1 MPDDLSS
8 STACIVG
15 AGPAGLLLALL
26 LGRAGHRVTVLERS
40 PHLDLD
46 RWTGAPVLQ
55 PVSLRILER
64 EGLLDR
70 IRAGA
75 GFIDSGE
82 VRTPGEGVARYAYH
96 ELPGVPVPYALTVP
110 VTVLRGTLLRAL
122 EELPAVEIRL
132 GSTVEDLP
140 LGANGRRELI
150 VTDGKGTHRLSPGF
164 IVGCDGKFSTVR
176 ELAGIPTEVFT
187 YDRGYLD
194 FVVPAPQGGEPR
206 ITMNFQDDAYVL
218 SMPYPGNRLIVVWIT
233 AEKRVDAALAGPFAQ
248 FTAKLAQSAPELANI
263 FTPEVTALGWDGIPR
278 RQVQHHMVRPERWLD
293 GNVLLIGDSAHAMH
307 AFGGQGLNT
316 SLQDAVLA
324 AHGIGQAVV
333 EDGSTEPLEELLH
346 HRLPFVEGFQEIQRR
361 TLAPQPGEPAER
373 NSDSLPD
380 FLRLVLGQP
389 ELRHLWD
396 GVPDGASAGAS
407 R

>member
-1 MPDDLSS
+1 MPDDPSS

-40 PHLDLD
+40 PHIDLD
-46 RWTGAPVLQ
+46 RWAGAPVLQ

-64 EGLLDR
+64 EGLLDQV
-70 IRAGA
+70 RAGA

-82 VRTPGEGVARYAYH
+82 VRAPGQDVARYAYQ
-96 ELPGVPVPYALTVP
+96 ELPDAPVPYALTVP

-122 EELPAVEIRL
+122 EELPGVDIRL
-132 GSTVEDLP
+132 GATVEDLP
-140 LGANGRRELI
+140 GAAGGRRELS
-150 VTDGKGTHRLSPGF
+150 VTDGQGTHRLSPDF
-164 IVGCDGKFSTVR
+164 IVGCDGKFSAVR
-176 ELAGIPTEVFT
+176 ELAGIPAEVFT

-194 FVVPAPQGGEPR
+194 FVVPAPPGWGPR

-218 SMPYPGNRLIVVWIT
+218 TMPYPGDRLIVVWIT
-233 AEKRVDAALAGPFAQ
+233 AEERVDAALAGSFAR
-248 FTAKLAQSAPELANI
+248 FAAELTERAPELADV
-263 FTPEVTALGWDGIPR
+263 FPAEVTALGWEGIPR

-324 AHGIGQAVV
+324 AEGIGRAVGA
-333 EDGSTEPLEELLH
+333 DGSTTALEELLRL
-346 HRLPFVEGFQEIQRR
+346 RLPFVEGFQETQRR
-361 TLAPQPGEPAER
+361 TLAPRPGEPARR
-373 NSDSLPD
+373 NADTLPD
-380 FLRLVLGQP
+380 FLRMVLGQP
-389 ELRHLWD
+389 ELRHLWN
-396 GVPDGASAGAS
+396 GVPAGAPAGAS